1 MIHVDNKKTIYK
13 VADASFRADKMRNLF
28 AVTAIVLTT
37 ILFSGLFTIAGSLMA
52 SMEESTMRQVGGNA
66 HGGFKY
72 LTMEQYEK
80 LKSHPDIKEISYT
93 VVLGIAEN
101 RELLK
106 RPAEIRYAK
115 DALAAEMMFSMP
127 TTGKMPEKRDE
138 IATDTLVLERLGIT
152 PRLGEQVALEY
163 SVCGE
168 KKKETFTL
176 VGFWEGDII
185 MSASQVWLSQDYV
198 EEILGNFGMS
208 TAEKYVGTINADVNF
223 GNSQNIETKLL
234 RVIEESGYTKEDIEY
249 GVNWAYVGGDSMDL
263 TTILGVILVLTM
275 IAFCGY
281 LMISNV
287 FLISVTKDVHF
298 YGLLKTIGTTGK
310 QIKILLKRQA
320 LHISFI
326 GIPLGVIMGT
336 FIGGMLTPYVLG
348 ILNLN
353 VVKVYSPWWVY
364 AFAAAFSFFTVFVS
378 IRKATKQAAAV
389 SPMEALHMIDGDG
402 RGKREC
408 KQITKISLWRMA
420 WENVG
425 RNRKKAVLVTGS
437 LSLSLMVL
445 NTGYTMA
452 NSFDLDKYLDRM
464 ISSDFVMGDVSWFNV
479 YSGYTNQDT
488 LSDEFLKTLSSYQ
501 GIEAMEKIYFTEKKC
516 ELDEHWDTMA
526 ERAKEEVGLS
536 GDWLKHM
543 EEEIVSGSG
552 MYHVYGVDD
561 GVWEK
566 FTVWKGEI
574 NLEKLHG
581 GNYVVAAPY
590 DSEGK
595 LSAYEVG
602 DYVDIF
608 TWDGKSRRCEVI
620 AIASIP
626 YNISIQHSHP
636 VDINFYLPSEVFLDT
651 VEQKTPMVVTLDVAD
666 SGITAIEQFLADYC
680 ENQDPRMQY
689 SSKAVYI
696 EEYKSTQRTYKMVGI
711 VVSVLLAFIGIA
723 NFANTIITSVMTR
736 KRELAMLESIGMTGK
751 QQRNMLIM
759 EGLIFMLWT
768 AGITCTL
775 GTLLGKIALQ
785 MILRE
790 SAYFTIKYTV
800 IPSLVC
806 MPFFLGLSVLIPVLS
821 RKYINRESIVER
833 LRRGE

>member
-80 LKSHPDIKEISYT
+80 LKRHPDIKEISYT

-152 PRLGEQVALEY
+152 PRLGEQVTLEY

-198 EEILGNFGMS
+198 EEILGNFG

-223 GNSQNIETKLL
+223 GNSRNIETKLL

-389 SPMEALHMIDGDG
+389 SPMEALHMIDGNG
-402 RGKREC
+402 REKREY
-408 KQITKISLWRMA
+408 KQTTKISLWRMA

-526 ERAKEEVGLS
+526 ERAMEEVGLS

-543 EEEIVSGSG
+543 EEEIASGSG

-595 LSAYEVG
+595 LSAYKVG

-608 TWDGKSRRCEVI
+608 TQDGKDRRCEVI

-626 YNISIQHSHP
+626 YNISVQHSHP
-636 VDINFYLPSEVFLDT
+636 VDINFYLPSEVFLNT
-651 VEQKTPMVVTLDVAD
+651 VEQKAPMAVTLDVAD

-680 ENQDPRMQY
+680 ENQDHSMQY
-689 SSKAVYI
+689 SSKAVYV
-696 EEYKSTQRTYKMVGI
+696 EEYKNTQRTYKMVGI

-768 AGITCTL
+768 AVITCTL
-775 GTLLGKIALQ
+775 GTLFGKIALQ
-785 MILRE
+785 MILGE

-806 MPFFLGLSVLIPVLS
+806 MPFFLGLAVLIPVLS

>member
-1 MIHVDNKKTIYK
+1 MIHVDNKKTIYR

-37 ILFSGLFTIAGSLMA
+37 ILFSGLFTITGSLMA

-80 LKSHPDIKEISYT
+80 LKRHPDIKEISYT

-185 MSASQVWLSQDYV
+185 MSASQVWLSRDYV
-198 EEILGNFGMS
+198 EEILRNFG

-223 GNSQNIETKLL
+223 GNSRNIETKLL

-249 GVNWAYVGGDSMDL
+249 GVNWAYVGGDSMDII
-263 TTILGVILVLTM
+263 TIVGVILVLAM

-364 AFAAAFSFFTVFVS
+364 VFAAAFSFFTLFVS
-378 IRKATKQAAAV
+378 IRRATKQAAGV
-389 SPMEALHMIDGDG
+389 SPMEALRMIDGDG
-402 RGKREC
+402 REKWEY
-408 KQITKISLWRMA
+408 KQTTKISLWRMA

-425 RNRKKAVLVTGS
+425 RNRKKAVLVTVS

-445 NTGYTMA
+445 NAGCTMA
-452 NSFDLDKYLDRM
+452 NSFDLDKYLNRM

-479 YSGYTNQDT
+479 YSNYTNQDT
-488 LSDEFLKTLSSYQ
+488 LSDNFLKTLSSYQ

-543 EEEIVSGSG
+543 EEKIASGSG

-608 TWDGKSRRCEVI
+608 TRDGKSRRCEVI

-821 RKYINRESIVER
+821 QKYINRESIMER